1 MRNDKNAADAA
12 RTTMM
17 SRLVQAWSVYTER
30 RVLIILLL
38 GFSSG
43 LPLALTGST
52 LSIWMK
58 TQGVDLKTIGLFALV
73 GLPYVLK
80 FLWAP
85 LVDHARI
92 PFLTRRLGRRRGW
105 LVATQ
110 LSLALT
116 ITAMGLVNPVTTPIL
131 MALAA
136 VAVAFCSATQDIV
149 IDAYRVESLGADSQ
163 AAAMA
168 NYVAAYRV
176 AMLTSTAGVV
186 GLVSLLEAHGLNETH
201 VWSLGYAGMAAL
213 MAIGIAASLFAHE
226 PAGNERV
233 AASEPEHF
241 LIRLRHAVIDP
252 FVDFARKPQWL
263 AILGFVVLFKFG
275 DAFAGHMIGPFA
287 LSLGFDK
294 AVYAGISSGVGLVA
308 ALVGG
313 FLGGF
318 LARAAGVRL
327 SLWIGGIL
335 QALSNLVFCWLAWMG
350 PQPWALG
357 VAIVTE
363 SLTGAIGTVVFVAW
377 ISSLCS
383 QRAYTATQFAL
394 LSALSAVGRTVLSS
408 STGYV
413 AEATDWVTFFFITT
427 LLSLPGLFLLWRLG
441 RSGGIG
447 AEGKTMP
454 AAGHDI

>member
-1 MRNDKNAADAA
+1 MTANEMAAPLSFSQRAL
-12 RTTMM
+12 R
-17 SRLVQAWSVYTER
+17 AWSVYTER

-58 TQGVDLKTIGLFALV
+58 TQGVDLKTIGLFALA

-85 LVDHARI
+85 LVDHARV
-92 PFLTRRLGRRRGW
+92 PFLTRYLGRRRSW
-105 LVATQ
+105 LVTTQ
-110 LSLALT
+110 LALAAA
-116 ITAMGLVNPVTTPIL
+116 IVAMGQVDPVATPLL
-131 MALAA
+131 MAAAA

-176 AMLTSTAGVV
+176 AMLTSTAGAV
-186 GLVSLLEAHGLNETH
+186 GLVSLFEDKGVDSAHSWPLSYG
-201 VWSLGYAGMAAL
+201 AMAAL
-213 MAIGIAASLFAHE
+213 MAVGLAASLFAHE
-226 PAGNERV
+226 PKG
-233 AASEPEHF
+233 SEKALETEPTHF
-241 LIRLRHAVIDP
+241 MARLRHAVIDP
-252 FVDFARKPQWL
+252 FVDFAMKPQWL
-263 AILGFVVLFKFG
+263 AILSFVVLFKFG
-275 DAFAGHMIGPFA
+275 DAFAGHMVGPFA
-287 LSLGFDK
+287 LSIGFDK
-294 AVYAGISSGVGLVA
+294 AVYAGISNGVGLPA
-308 ALVGG
+308 ALIGG

-318 LARAAGVRL
+318 LTRATGVRT

-335 QALSNLVFCWLAWMG
+335 QAVSNLVFCWLAFMG
-350 PQPWALG
+350 PQAWALG
-357 VAIVTE
+357 VAVATE

-383 QRAYTATQFAL
+383 RRAYTATQFAL

-413 AEATDWVTFFFITT
+413 AEATGWVTFFFITT
-427 LLSLPGLFLLWRLG
+427 LLSIPGLVLLWRLN
-441 RSGGIG
+441 RSGTIG
-447 AEGKTMP
+447 QDSKESISGQIAS
-454 AAGHDI
+454 